1 MDKYD
6 TYNFIVELLGKELA
20 RQFVELGA
28 KVIISARNVADLEKV
43 KAELLGKDVWYV
55 VRHLNG

>member
-43 KAELLGKDVWYV
+43 KAELLGKDV
-55 VRHLNG
+55 